1 MTFQASRIAA
11 LFIAAA
17 ASVAAPAALAASA
30 VQVTIDAGKPGPVI
44 NKHVYGQFAEHLG
57 AGIYGG
63 IWVGPGSKVPN
74 IKGWRKD
81 VVGALRD
88 LQVPLVRWPGG
99 CFADEY
105 HWKDGIGPRARRPVK
120 VNTNWGGVEE
130 SNAVGTH
137 EFFDLAE
144 MIGAD
149 TYVNGNLG
157 SGTVQEMSEWIEYM
171 TSDSK
176 SSLAQLRRK
185 HGRNKPFKVDYFA
198 IGNEAWGCGG
208 NMTPEYYA
216 SLYKNYETL
225 LKAPKEQRPRMIA
238 SGGNDHDTTWTEVL
252 SKSVKKQT
260 AGISFHYYTIP
271 TGTWKVKG
279 AATGFDEPQWISTLA
294 NTLKID
300 GMIKNNI
307 AVLDKNDPE
316 QTLGLFVDEWGTWY
330 DVEPGTKAG
339 FLFQQNTLR
348 DAVVAA
354 LNFNIFHAHAQ
365 RVTMSNIAQMVN
377 VLQAMIL
384 TEKDKMLLTPTYYA
398 FQMYV
403 PFQDATS
410 LPVDIKDNAAYTLGE
425 ASIPGISASAARARD
440 GKLYLALVN
449 TNPKEGADVT
459 IAVAGKAGAGAPA
472 GASGRVLTNAAMDAH
487 NTFKNPQAIK
497 PAPIAATAVNGKL
510 TLAIPAKSVVVVAI
524 ADAGS

>member
-1 MTFQASRIAA
+1 MTFLQSTLAAVLMAA
-11 LFIAAA
+11 LPVMAAHA
-17 ASVAAPAALAASA
+17 ASQVS
-30 VQVTIDAGKPGPVI
+30 VTIDAGKPGPVI
-44 NKHVYGQFAEHLG
+44 NKNVYGQFAEHLG
-57 AGIYGG
+57 TGIYEGM
-63 IWVGPGSKVPN
+63 WVGPGSRIPN
-74 IKGWRKD
+74 TKGWRKD
-81 VVGALRD
+81 VVGALKD
-88 LQVPLVRWPGG
+88 LKVPLVRWPGG

-105 HWKDGIGPRARRPVK
+105 HWKDGIGPRNKRPVK

-144 MIGAD
+144 MLGSD
-149 TYVNGNLG
+149 VYVNGNLG

-176 SSLAQLRRK
+176 STLAQLRRK
-185 HGRNKPFKVDYFA
+185 NGRDKPFKVHYFA

-225 LKAPKEQRPRMIA
+225 LKAPKGSRPLMIA
-238 SGGNDHDTTWTEVL
+238 SGGNDHDTKWTDVL
-252 SKSVKKQT
+252 SQQLKRQT

-271 TGTWKVKG
+271 TGQWKVKG
-279 AATGFDEPQWISTLA
+279 AATGFAEPEWISTLA

-300 GMIKNNI
+300 TMIKNNI

-316 QTLGLFVDEWGTWY
+316 KKLGLFVDEWGTWY
-330 DVEPGTKAG
+330 DVEKGTEAG

-354 LNFNIFHAHAQ
+354 LNFNIFHNHAE
-365 RVTMSNIAQMVN
+365 RVTMTNIAQMVN

-384 TEKDKMLLTPTYYA
+384 TEKDKMLLTPTYHA

-410 LPVDIKDNAAYTLGE
+410 LPVAIKDNAAYSLGQ

-449 TNPKEGADVT
+449 TNPGQGADV
-459 IAVAGKAGAGAPA
+459 AVDVAGKAVT
-472 GASGRVLTNAAMDAH
+472 GASGRVLTAAAMDAH

-497 PAPIAATAVNGKL
+497 PAPLTAKAAGGKL
-510 TLAIPAKSVVVVAI
+510 TVSVPAKSVVVVAI
-524 ADAGS
+524 EG